1 MQLLCSESLIH
12 RGLARAAAFSTVE
25 GGAATFAF
33 RAFKT
38 GELQPPSWDIS
49 EHLGRAWGGKIRP
62 VRQRSVERRR
72 RPASGRPPVAASRDP
87 MQPRPL
93 EMPASTVD
101 HHRIPTIHVCTIL
114 ESLKAWRA
122 ICDSLTL
129 SYSSGPTQKEI

>member
-72 RPASGRPPVAASRDP
+72 RPASSGRPPVAASRDRWKC
-87 MQPRPL
+87 PRRPSTITEFPL
-93 EMPASTVD
+93 YYIGELEG
-101 HHRIPTIHVCTIL
+101 L
-114 ESLKAWRA
+114 ESYLRFPHAL
-122 ICDSLTL
+122 IF
-129 SYSSGPTQKEI
+129 